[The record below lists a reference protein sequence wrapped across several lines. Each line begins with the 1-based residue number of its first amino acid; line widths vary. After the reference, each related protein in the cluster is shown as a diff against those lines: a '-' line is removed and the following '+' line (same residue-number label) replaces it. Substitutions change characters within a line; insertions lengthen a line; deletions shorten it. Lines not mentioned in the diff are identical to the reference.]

1 MDVSAQ
7 NHRYVE
13 EQRVILKLRNRT
25 VQRGCDSL
33 LLTGAD
39 AGRLLA
45 EGLLLRYVRA
55 AMVSEA

>member
-39 AGRLLA
+39 AGSLIA
-45 EGLLLRYVRA
+45 EVRW
-55 AMVSEA
+55 

>member
-33 LLTGAD
+33 LLTEAD
-39 AGRLLA
+39 AGSLIA
-45 EGLLLRYVRA
+45 EVLIHRYVRA

>member
-33 LLTGAD
+33 LTGAD
-39 AGRLLA
+39 AGSLIA
-45 EGLLLRYVRA
+45 EVLIHRYVRA